1 MFSEE
6 FYLMRKTCLLFIL
19 SVVSVFSISAQ
30 SKYQSTNDPHSIENV
45 KDNYNNKKNEIEPVK
60 TTLEKSE
67 TGAIEQQGILTSLNI
82 NLPILSLLPANKR
95 SLGKFSTGNRE
106 IDRHIEDFSAI
117 YNIDPLLIY
126 AQMSQESSFKVKATS
141 HKGASGLMQLVPET
155 AKRFGVKNIYNPK
168 QNIKAG
174 VKYMRWLLD
183 KFDGDMRL
191 ALAGYNAGEGA
202 VKKYG
207 NKIPPYRETQNYV
220 TGIMARYEEISK
232 QISTLAEVTSNK
244 TNETV
249 SKTF

>member
-1 MFSEE
+1 
-6 FYLMRKTCLLFIL
+6 MRKICLLFIF

-30 SKYQSTNDPHSIENV
+30 IEYQSINNPDLIENFEAHF
-45 KDNYNNKKNEIEPVK
+45 NNTKNEIESVK
-60 TTLEKSE
+60 TTVGSSK
-67 TGAIEQQGILTSLNI
+67 TDVIEQQEISKRPDL
-82 NLPILSLLPANKR
+82 NLPVLSLLLSNKR

-106 IDRHIEDFSAI
+106 IDSYIEDFSAV

-126 AQMSQESSFKVKATS
+126 AQMSQESSFKIKATS

-183 KFDGDMRL
+183 QFNGDMRL
-191 ALAGYNAGEGA
+191 ALAAYNAGEGA
-202 VKKYG
+202 VKKHG
-207 NKIPPYRETQNYV
+207 NKIPPYRETKNYV
-220 TGIMARYEEISK
+220 AKIMTRYEEISK
-232 QISTLAEVTSNK
+232 QPLTPPEMTSDK
-244 TNETV
+244 TIQTV

>member
-1 MFSEE
+1 
-6 FYLMRKTCLLFIL
+6 MRKTCLLFIL

-30 SKYQSTNDPHSIENV
+30 SEYQFTNNYHSIENV
-45 KDNYNNKKNEIEPVK
+45 KDNSYNKKNEIESVK
-60 TTLEKSE
+60 TTFKNPE
-67 TGAIEQQGILTSLNI
+67 TDVIEQQESPKSLDL
-82 NLPILSLLPANKR
+82 NLPLLSLLLSNKR

-106 IDRHIEDFSAI
+106 IDSYIEDFSAV

-174 VKYMRWLLD
+174 IKYMRWLLD
-183 KFDGDMRL
+183 QFGGDMHL

-207 NKIPPYRETQNYV
+207 NKIPPYRETKNYV
-220 TGIMARYEEISK
+220 AKIMARYEEISK
-232 QISTLAEVTSNK
+232 QISIPSEMTSDK
-244 TNETV
+244 TNEIV